1 MKKVVKTAYNL
12 TQTILT
18 IVTRV
23 ENNQQEKVLYK
34 VFLPRISNHPGKY
47 GYPGLAIK
55 SDENQSFFKTQ
66 VWFDPGTNQGNES
79 WLTTNSSAKKTLKR
93 TRDVYLIGEK

>member
-1 MKKVVKTAYNL
+1 MKKGAKIACKL

-23 ENNQQEKVLYK
+23 ENNQKEKVLYK

-55 SDENQSFFKTQ
+55 SGQNLSFFKTQ
-66 VWFDPGTNQGNES
+66 VRLDPGTNQGS
-79 WLTTNSSAKKTLKR
+79 SIRFTTKR
-93 TRDVYLIGEK
+93 